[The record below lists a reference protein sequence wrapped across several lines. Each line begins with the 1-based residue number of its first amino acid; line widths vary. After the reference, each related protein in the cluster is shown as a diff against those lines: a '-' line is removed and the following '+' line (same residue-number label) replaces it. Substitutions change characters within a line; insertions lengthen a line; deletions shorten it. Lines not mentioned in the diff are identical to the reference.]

1 MTIDPL
7 TLLMRGR
14 EVLAEQPF
22 SRLLG
27 AQLNRLELGGLCE
40 LELPL
45 RTELLQQNGFAHGGV
60 VSYLADNALT
70 YAGGAAASFGVV
82 TAEFKINF
90 VRPAIGAPHSCTKWP
105 PSATSIGGGQP
116 RMVARSARIGASPST
131 GSFMP
136 IAMKLSPAHSW
147 CQKSCARRLIAR
159 AEAVSVGKNQIVCR
173 CDVFVRVGGDEKLC
187 AVAQGTI
194 ARVGD

>member
-1 MTIDPL
+1 MTVDAL

-27 AQLNRLELGGLCE
+27 AELKRLEPGGICE
-40 LELPL
+40 LELAL
-45 RTELLQQNGFAHGGV
+45 RTELLQQHGFVHGGV

-70 YAGGAAASFGVV
+70 YAGGAAAGVGVV
-82 TAEFKINF
+82 TSEFKINY
-90 VRPAIGAPHSCTKWP
+90 VRPAIGE
-105 PSATSIGGGQP
+105 
-116 RMVARSARIGASPST
+116 
-131 GSFMP
+131 
-136 IAMKLSPAHSW
+136 
-147 CQKSCARRLIAR
+147 RLVAR

-173 CDVFVRVGGDEKLC
+173 CDVFVRSGADEKLC

-194 ARVGD
+194 ARAGEG

>member
-1 MTIDPL
+1 VKIDPL

-27 AQLNRLELGGLCE
+27 AELKRLDPGGICE

-45 RTELLQQNGFAHGGV
+45 RTELLQQRGFAHGGV

-70 YAGGAAASFGVV
+70 YAGGAAAGFAVV
-82 TAEFKINF
+82 TSEFKINY
-90 VRPAIGAPHSCTKWP
+90 VRPAIGE
-105 PSATSIGGGQP
+105 
-116 RMVARSARIGASPST
+116 
-131 GSFMP
+131 
-136 IAMKLSPAHSW
+136 
-147 CQKSCARRLIAR
+147 RLIAR
-159 AEAVSVGKNQIVCR
+159 AEAVAIGKSQVVCR
-173 CDVFVRVGGDEKLC
+173 CDVFVRSGADEKLC

-194 ARVGD
+194 VRLGEG